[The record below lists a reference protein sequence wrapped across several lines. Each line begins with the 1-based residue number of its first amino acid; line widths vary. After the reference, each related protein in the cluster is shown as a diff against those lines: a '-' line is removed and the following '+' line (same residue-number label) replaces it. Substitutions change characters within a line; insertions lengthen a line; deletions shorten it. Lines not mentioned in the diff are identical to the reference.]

1 MMKLEIPGHERKEK
15 GRERGREK
23 KKKKQEKK
31 KKEREGKAREGKEG
45 FRYLIELVSF
55 KHLMNSLEI
64 CLNNFIFYYLS
75 DKKDL
80 NVKN

>member
-1 MMKLEIPGHERKEK
+1 MKEK
-15 GRERGREK
+15 KREGKGEGK
-23 KKKKQEKK
+23 KKKKTR
-31 KKEREGKAREGKEG
+31 KKEKRKGREGKEG